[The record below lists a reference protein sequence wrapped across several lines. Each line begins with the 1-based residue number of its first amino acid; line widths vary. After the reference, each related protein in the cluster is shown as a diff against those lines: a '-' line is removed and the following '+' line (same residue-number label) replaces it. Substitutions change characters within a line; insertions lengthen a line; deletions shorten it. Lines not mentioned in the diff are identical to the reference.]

1 MLSQLIIVIRT
12 AEMRL
17 HASTFEHASRT
28 VSRNLSE
35 VKRNRV
41 ADARIRRRNNNHT
54 MRDAVTV

>member
-1 MLSQLIIVIRT
+1 MLSQLIIIVRT
-12 AEMRL
+12 TEMRL

-54 MRDAVTV
+54 M